1 MILDQFQRPLRDLRI
16 SVTDKCNFRCP
27 YCMPIEVYGE
37 DYKFSP
43 KSEVLTFEEIV
54 RLTRLFV
61 QAGAE
66 KIRLTGGEP
75 LLRKSLPVLVSAL
88 AGISGVKDLTLTTN
102 GWFLAQQAEALKTA
116 GLARVTVSLDSL
128 DDRVAGKMNGRG
140 YGVERVLEGINAAIA
155 AGLTPVKVNVVVKR
169 GENEDSVVKLARYF
183 RQRGVI
189 VRYIEFM
196 DVGNRNGWRLDHVVP
211 AAEIVEAINR
221 EMPLEPAE
229 RQYRGEVAERYRF
242 RDGQGEIGVISSISQ
257 PFCGDCTRARLSTS
271 GELITCLFAEHGANL
286 RDPMRGGATDEEL
299 FGLIS
304 RTWNG
309 RTDRYSELRSQQT
322 ASPGRKIE
330 MYQIGG

>member
-37 DYKFSP
+37 DYQFSP

-128 DDRVAGKMNGRG
+128 DDRVAGQMNGRG

-183 RQRGVI
+183 RRRGVI

-211 AAEIVEAINR
+211 AAEIVEAISS

-257 PFCGDCTRARLSTS
+257 PFCGDCTRARLSTN

>member
-37 DYKFSP
+37 DYNFSP

-75 LLRKSLPVLVSAL
+75 LLRKSLPTLVSAL

-102 GWFLAQQAEALKTA
+102 GWFLPQQAEALKTA

-169 GENEDSVVKLARYF
+169 GENEDSIVKLARFF
-183 RQRGVI
+183 RRRGVI

-211 AAEIVEAINR
+211 AAEIVEAISS

-257 PFCGDCTRARLSTS
+257 PFCGDCTLARLSTN

>member
-37 DYKFSP
+37 DYQFSP

-75 LLRKSLPVLVSAL
+75 LLRKSLPNLISSL
-88 AGISGVKDLTLTTN
+88 AAISGVKDLTLTTN
-102 GWFLAQQAEALKTA
+102 GWFLPQQAEALKTA

-128 DDRVAGKMNGRG
+128 DDQVAGRMNGRG

-183 RQRGVI
+183 RRRGVI

-211 AAEIVEAINR
+211 AAEIVEAISS
-221 EMPLEPAE
+221 EMPLEPSASASKKV
-229 RQYRGEVAERYRF
+229 RTAALAGSARAKNKNAAA
-242 RDGQGEIGVISSISQ
+242 I
-257 PFCGDCTRARLSTS
+257 TRATASILLRGSSSGQVKIISMWAGTLKCCWNEHSSLTEPKTS
-271 GELITCLFAEHGANL
+271 SSVEYRWEG
-286 RDPMRGGATDEEL
+286 P
-299 FGLIS
+299 
-304 RTWNG
+304 
-309 RTDRYSELRSQQT
+309 TDRTRNLEEKFEWANANMRMQPSDLCRH
-322 ASPGRKIE
+322 
-330 MYQIGG
+330 